1 MIKTQKINFESNN
14 GFDLPDKL
22 IHLSIEEIGTQ
33 KYICKYSGI
42 MNSESNDG
50 NKYFLNGEYSNVIL
64 LFQKIINTLN
74 KRCQVNNDKLID
86 IFSEE
91 GNALIS
97 NNDIFKISKIQP
109 KKLKWISLKF
119 WYNNA

>member
-1 MIKTQKINFESNN
+1 LIKTQKINFESNN

-109 KKLKWISLKF
+109 KKLK
-119 WYNNA
+119 

>member
-1 MIKTQKINFESNN
+1 M
-14 GFDLPDKL
+14 D
-22 IHLSIEEIGTQ
+22 
-33 KYICKYSGI
+33 
-42 MNSESNDG
+42 SESNDG
-50 NKYFLNGEYSNVIL
+50 NNYFLNGEYSNAIL
-64 LFQKIINTLN
+64 LFQEIIDTLN

-109 KKLKWISLKF
+109 KTLK
-119 WYNNA
+119 